1 VRGQNTTLPAT
12 SQLRIRLHWPQ
23 AATAPDISLFLL
35 GADGKVRDDGDILYY
50 NQPITAD
57 GSIRLDGD
65 TITICPVTL
74 NTAISELHLCA
85 SIDDT
90 SPYRSLSEAGEAVL
104 CIRDENGGEHIR
116 YRLTPHEAGIVTAL
130 SIAQLYRRHGQWKI
144 RARSEGY
151 RDGLAKLCE
160 HYGLEVQQ

>member
-1 VRGQNTTLPAT
+1 MRGQNTTLPAT

-65 TITICPVTL
+65 TITICPATL

-90 SPYRSLSEAGEAVL
+90 SPYRSLGEAGEAVL
-104 CIRDENGGEHIR
+104 SIRDENGGEHIR

-130 SIAQLYRRHGQWKI
+130 SIAQIYRRHGQWKI